1 VCIEVSH
8 VIFYVLCYRFLS
20 IIFIGQVHKY
30 VIGILFY
37 LGGLIMKAFPI
48 FRLIVVLLSL
58 LLITMLIINE
68 QSQTT
73 DVNAT
78 KALSA
83 EEQDLLGIFNT
94 NVKLAQQIAN
104 ELDFLVKEYEKTDE
118 LEGAID
124 AMGIAKEES
133 EKLLSDVQQTTLEP
147 SSDLFNLKWKFENVL
162 IDYIA
167 GLSMQLD
174 GFENADGKLASDGY
188 IIVST
193 SREELK
199 KLFIELE
206 KF

>member
-1 VCIEVSH
+1 
-8 VIFYVLCYRFLS
+8 
-20 IIFIGQVHKY
+20 
-30 VIGILFY
+30 
-37 LGGLIMKAFPI
+37 MKAFPI
-48 FRLIVVLLSL
+48 VRIIIVSLSL
-58 LLITMLIINE
+58 LLFTVFIFNN

-73 DVNAT
+73 DVNTT
-78 KALSA
+78 KALA
-83 EEQDLLGIFNT
+83 LEDQDLLGIFNS
-94 NVKLAQQIAN
+94 NVKLAQQISN

-162 IDYIA
+162 IDYIS

-174 GFENADGKLASDGY
+174 GFENADGQQASDGY
-188 IIVST
+188 ILVST

-199 KLFIELE
+199 KLLIELG
-206 KF
+206 KV